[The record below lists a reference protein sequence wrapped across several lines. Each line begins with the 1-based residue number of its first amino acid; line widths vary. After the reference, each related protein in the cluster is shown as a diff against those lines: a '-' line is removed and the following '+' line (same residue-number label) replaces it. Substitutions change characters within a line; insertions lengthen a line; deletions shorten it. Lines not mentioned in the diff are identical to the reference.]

1 MGKRF
6 RILVTGMAAM
16 SLVHCAS
23 KETKQ
28 QEASLKQEV
37 QAQPVREMHG
47 GVAGKGMEAIMSSQ
61 SLTEVQKKKL
71 LEVHGA
77 MAKETFKIQEETS
90 QLKGVLFE
98 TIAAKPYDRNKVASL
113 KKKLTALNDRKM
125 KNMFD
130 ALEKV
135 QLIVGEKSDSD
146 IQDFY
151 RPFFWEQAHQ
161 YQAQ

>member
-1 MGKRF
+1 MSKGMKV
-6 RILVTGMAAM
+6 LVAGMAM
-16 SLVHCAS
+16 LSLVHCAS
-23 KETKQ
+23 KEKQ
-28 QEASLKQEV
+28 QEANLVKEV

-47 GVAGKGMEAIMSSQ
+47 GVAGKGMEAILSSQ
-61 SLTEVQKKKL
+61 SLTEEQKKKL
-71 LEVHGA
+71 LELHGN

-98 TIAAKPYDRNKVASL
+98 TIAQKPYDRAKVTSL
-113 KKKLTALNDRKM
+113 KKKLTVLNDRKM

-135 QLIVGEKSDSD
+135 QLIIGEKSDSD
-146 IQDFY
+146 VQDFY